1 MDSIYAILVP
11 MIITL
16 GLFVAV
22 MLFVGRRIVSQAE
35 KEASAIVA
43 QAKSQVNQ
51 FASLPPDKLNA
62 EFARVWTAIVSNEI
76 IANISVSDAAA
87 EEELYLRALKEFVE
101 YFSGSIQAIELR
113 YGKDYVIKW
122 FSLHYETMQA
132 DGTIHRIIQ
141 NKSSTSPL

>member
-1 MDSIYAILVP
+1 MDSIYATLVP
-11 MIITL
+11 IIIAL
-16 GLFVAV
+16 GCFTVI
-22 MLFVGRRIVSQAE
+22 MLWVGKRIVSQAE
-35 KEASAIVA
+35 KEASAIIA

-62 EFARVWTAIVSNEI
+62 EFARIWTAIVSNEI
-76 IANISVSDAAA
+76 VANISVNDASA

-101 YFSGSIQAIELR
+101 YFSGSMQAIELR

-132 DGTIHRIIQ
+132 DGTIDRIITS
-141 NKSSTSPL
+141 KSNS